1 MNDNF
6 GKYEIPPTLQGLID
20 LENMLG
26 GKQVS
31 IVGDFFLG
39 LNFYLVLEKF
49 RYFNTPID
57 VITFGNI
64 GVDGIHY
71 GFLTDFGTV
80 KDLEVAPI
88 VCVSPM
94 EFDRPT
100 RIVARNLREFLAVN
114 LNDDGLFYNYFKNEE
129 VYLATKRKWMM
140 ERENS
145 PYQLSEE
152 EKAIEQ
158 KARKYLREVLQIVSV
173 DNPYQCVKNAEM
185 NRQKEICIQTQDQLG
200 VTIPL
205 HKGEKHIPFPIHKDI
220 TLDLDLLKEYLFS
233 APFPSRL
240 AVFRDIQLHY
250 VLQDERELRK
260 IVIDAMINMELFD
273 EETRLSKDNIL

>member
-20 LENMLG
+20 LKNMLG
-26 GKQVS
+26 DKQVS

-39 LNFYLVLEKF
+39 LNFYLVLERF
-49 RYFNTPID
+49 RYSNTPID

-94 EFDRPT
+94 NSDRPT

-140 ERENS
+140 KRENS

-173 DNPYQCVKNAEM
+173 DHPYQCVKNAEM
-185 NRQKEICIQTQDQLG
+185 NRQRDICIQTQDQLG
-200 VTIPL
+200 VITPL
-205 HKGEKHIPFPIHKDI
+205 LKGEKHIPFPIHKDI

-233 APFPSRL
+233 APIPSRL

-250 VLQDERELRK
+250 VLQDEHELRK

-273 EETRLSKDNIL
+273 EATRLSKDNIL